1 MAGDAGAD
9 KFPALSMT
17 PPPADVLWLPEARLH
32 ELTPDAHW
40 RSWLLE
46 RGSMTVRLQSC
57 YAEVRVE
64 VESQGLATVLGDEAQ
79 ALGLDPARRAWVRQ
93 VTLWSGAQVLLQA
106 RSVVPGWAPGN
117 AWHELEHL
125 GTQPL
130 GHLLFSMPDI
140 SRSPFE
146 VAWVPSWPDLRG
158 SDRPRAGEDAPRL
171 ARRCLY
177 GRRGCALLLTE
188 RLWLSGAVEPP
199 SA

>member
-1 MAGDAGAD
+1 MN
-9 KFPALSMT
+9 
-17 PPPADVLWLPEARLH
+17 PPPAAVHWLPESRLH
-32 ELTPDAHW
+32 ELTHDAHW

-64 VESQGLATVLGDEAQ
+64 VESQGLAPVLGDEAQ
-79 ALGLDPARRAWVRQ
+79 ALGLGSGLDTARRTWVRQ
-93 VTLWSGAQVLLQA
+93 VTLWCGAQVLLQA

-117 AWHELEHL
+117 AWHELAHL

-146 VAWVPSWPDLRG
+146 VAWVAAWPAPQG

-171 ARRCLY
+171 ARRCVY
-177 GRRGCALLLTE
+177 ERRGCALLLTE
-188 RLWLSGAVEPP
+188 RLWLSGGGHPP